1 MPCKL
6 SRYITAQKIKFSIED
21 FFSKCDQI
29 RRKLRIWSHL
39 LKKSLTENFIFMQ
52 CIWLA
57 NHRNVF
63 RIQCNTYDVV
73 FCENCEQ
80 LKAVNYFRKKLHHRC
95 STALGSTY
103 ASGKHVLKLK
113 NQNQHILSSSDNIQI
128 VVHSHFYVHFSNN
141 FPFWFRLKIFCLNL
155 ELR

>member
-1 MPCKL
+1 
-6 SRYITAQKIKFSIED
+6 
-21 FFSKCDQI
+21 
-29 RRKLRIWSHL
+29 
-39 LKKSLTENFIFMQ
+39 MQ
-52 CIWLA
+52 
-57 NHRNVF
+57 
-63 RIQCNTYDVV
+63 Y

-95 STALGSTY
+95 STVLGSKY

-155 ELR
+155 ELRQNYNIHSQENQNVLWKCPRYTDSLPSLQQPTCLLLQWSKALSPVNQSVCKP